1 MKTVIITGTSSGIG
15 LDLVK
20 IFDSNGYRVISLSR
34 NDLPNT
40 TNFSENVNHIN
51 FDITNNS
58 DVNSL
63 VVLIKSK
70 YSNIDVLINNAGKL
84 ISKPF
89 GDFSDSEFRSIYDVN
104 FFGVVNLIKSLLPY
118 FHEKSHIVNISS
130 VGGINGSSKFPG
142 LSSYS
147 SSKGALNILTE
158 VLAVEFKNGPYINSL
173 CLGAVQ
179 TPMLELAFPDYN
191 ASTTP
196 AEMANFIYGFS
207 TSNPIMFNGKI
218 IPVSISNP

>member
-20 IFDSNGYRVISLSR
+20 TFDLNGYYVISLSR
-34 NDLPNT
+34 NDLPIT
-40 TNFSENVNHIN
+40 TSYSENVNHIN
-51 FDITNNS
+51 FDITNN
-58 DVNSL
+58 DDINSL
-63 VVLIKSK
+63 IELLKSK
-70 YSNIDVLINNAGKL
+70 HLNIDILINNAGKL

-89 GDFSDSEFRSIYDVN
+89 SDFSDSEFRSIYDVN
-104 FFGVVNLIKSLLPY
+104 LFGVVNLIKSLLPF
-118 FHEKSHIVNISS
+118 FHENSHIVNISS

-179 TPMLELAFPDYN
+179 TPMLELAFPDYK
-191 ASTTP
+191 ASTKP
-196 AEMANFIYGFS
+196 EDMANFIYSFS

>member
-1 MKTVIITGTSSGIG
+1 MGIF
-15 LDLVK
+15 LSK
-20 IFDSNGYRVISLSR
+20 IVISLSR

-89 GDFSDSEFRSIYDVN
+89 GDLSDSEFRSIYDVN

-142 LSSYS
+142 LSS
-147 SSKGALNILTE
+147 
-158 VLAVEFKNGPYINSL
+158 
-173 CLGAVQ
+173 
-179 TPMLELAFPDYN
+179 
-191 ASTTP
+191 
-196 AEMANFIYGFS
+196 
-207 TSNPIMFNGKI
+207 
-218 IPVSISNP
+218 

>member
-20 IFDSNGYRVISLSR
+20 KFDLNGYYVISLSR
-34 NDLPNT
+34 NDLPIT
-40 TNFSENVNHIN
+40 TLYSENVNHIN
-51 FDITNNS
+51 FDITKNDDINS
-58 DVNSL
+58 FIEL
-63 VVLIKSK
+63 LKSK
-70 YSNIDVLINNAGKL
+70 HTNIDILINNAGKL

-89 GDFSDSEFRSIYDVN
+89 SDFSDSEFRSIYDVN
-104 FFGVVNLIKSLLPY
+104 LFGVVKLIKSLLPF
-118 FHEKSHIVNISS
+118 FHENSHIINISS

-179 TPMLELAFPDYN
+179 TPMLELAFPDYK
-191 ASTTP
+191 ALTKP
-196 AEMANFIYGFS
+196 EDMANFIYSFS

>member
-51 FDITNNS
+51 FDISNNS

-104 FFGVVNLIKSLLPY
+104 FFGVVNLIK
-118 FHEKSHIVNISS
+118 
-130 VGGINGSSKFPG
+130 
-142 LSSYS
+142 
-147 SSKGALNILTE
+147 
-158 VLAVEFKNGPYINSL
+158 
-173 CLGAVQ
+173 
-179 TPMLELAFPDYN
+179 
-191 ASTTP
+191 
-196 AEMANFIYGFS
+196 
-207 TSNPIMFNGKI
+207 
-218 IPVSISNP
+218 

>member
-20 IFDSNGYRVISLSR
+20 TFDLNGYCVISLSR
-34 NDLPNT
+34 NNLPIT
-40 TNFSENVNHIN
+40 TSCSENVNHIN
-51 FDITNNS
+51 FNITNN
-58 DVNSL
+58 DDINSL
-63 VVLIKSK
+63 IELLKSK
-70 YSNIDVLINNAGKL
+70 HLNIDILINNAGKL

-89 GDFSDSEFRSIYDVN
+89 SDFSDSEFRSIYDVN
-104 FFGVVNLIKSLLPY
+104 LFGVVNLIKSLLPF
-118 FHEKSHIVNISS
+118 FHENSHIVNISS
-130 VGGINGSSKFPG
+130 VGGINGSSKYPG

-179 TPMLELAFPDYN
+179 TPMLELAFPDYK
-191 ASTTP
+191 ALTKP
-196 AEMANFIYGFS
+196 EDMANFIYSFS

>member
-20 IFDSNGYRVISLSR
+20 IFDLNNFRVISLSR
-34 NDLPNT
+34 NDLPKSN
-40 TNFSENVNHIN
+40 NYSSNVNHIK

-58 DVNSL
+58 DINSL
-63 VVLIKSK
+63 VALIKAK
-70 YSNIDVLINNAGKL
+70 YNNIDILINNAGKL

-104 FFGVVNLIKSLLPY
+104 LFGVVNLIKSLLPY
-118 FHEKSHIVNISS
+118 YNEKSHIVNISS

-158 VLAVEFKNGPYINSL
+158 VLAVEFESGPYINSL

-179 TPMLELAFPDYN
+179 TPMLELAFPDYK

-196 AEMANFIYGFS
+196 KEMANFIYNFS

-218 IPVSISNP
+218 IPVSVSNP

>member
-58 DVNSL
+58 DFNSL

-104 FFGVVNLIKSLLPY
+104 LFGVVDLIKSLLPY

-179 TPMLELAFPDYN
+179 TPMLELAFPDYK

-196 AEMANFIYGFS
+196 AEMANFIYCFS

>member
-20 IFDSNGYRVISLSR
+20 IFDSSGYRVISLSR

-70 YSNIDVLINNAGKL
+70 YSNIDVLINNAG
-84 ISKPF
+84 ITGPTA
-89 GDFSDSEFRSIYDVN
+89 
-104 FFGVVNLIKSLLPY
+104 SLWEY
-118 FHEKSHIVNISS
+118 E
-130 VGGINGSSKFPG
+130 
-142 LSSYS
+142 
-147 SSKGALNILTE
+147 
-158 VLAVEFKNGPYINSL
+158 
-173 CLGAVQ
+173 
-179 TPMLELAFPDYN
+179 
-191 ASTTP
+191 
-196 AEMANFIYGFS
+196 
-207 TSNPIMFNGKI
+207 
-218 IPVSISNP
+218 

>member
-63 VVLIKSK
+63 VVLVKSK
-70 YSNIDVLINNAGKL
+70 YSNIDILINNAGKL

-104 FFGVVNLIKSLLPY
+104 LFGVVDLIKSLLPY

-179 TPMLELAFPDYN
+179 TPMLELAFPDYK

-196 AEMANFIYGFS
+196 AEMANFIYAFS

>member
-63 VVLIKSK
+63 VVLIKS
-70 YSNIDVLINNAGKL
+70 IQ
-84 ISKPF
+84 
-89 GDFSDSEFRSIYDVN
+89 
-104 FFGVVNLIKSLLPY
+104 
-118 FHEKSHIVNISS
+118 
-130 VGGINGSSKFPG
+130 
-142 LSSYS
+142 
-147 SSKGALNILTE
+147 LT
-158 VLAVEFKNGPYINSL
+158 N
-173 CLGAVQ
+173 
-179 TPMLELAFPDYN
+179 
-191 ASTTP
+191 
-196 AEMANFIYGFS
+196 
-207 TSNPIMFNGKI
+207 
-218 IPVSISNP
+218 

>member
-20 IFDSNGYRVISLSR
+20 TFDLNGYYVISLSR
-34 NDLPNT
+34 NDLPIT
-40 TNFSENVNHIN
+40 TSYSENVNHIN
-51 FDITNNS
+51 FDITKN
-58 DVNSL
+58 DDINSL
-63 VVLIKSK
+63 IELLKSK
-70 YSNIDVLINNAGKL
+70 HINIDILINNAGKL

-89 GDFSDSEFRSIYDVN
+89 SDFSDSEFRSIYDVN
-104 FFGVVNLIKSLLPY
+104 LFGVVNLIKSLLPF
-118 FHEKSHIVNISS
+118 FHENSHIVNISS
-130 VGGINGSSKFPG
+130 LGGVNGSSKFPG

-179 TPMLELAFPDYN
+179 TPMLELAFPDYK
-191 ASTTP
+191 ALTKP
-196 AEMANFIYGFS
+196 GDMANFIYSFS

>member
-89 GDFSDSEFRSIYDVN
+89 GDFSDSEFRSI
-104 FFGVVNLIKSLLPY
+104 
-118 FHEKSHIVNISS
+118 
-130 VGGINGSSKFPG
+130 
-142 LSSYS
+142 
-147 SSKGALNILTE
+147 
-158 VLAVEFKNGPYINSL
+158 
-173 CLGAVQ
+173 
-179 TPMLELAFPDYN
+179 M
-191 ASTTP
+191 
-196 AEMANFIYGFS
+196 M
-207 TSNPIMFNGKI
+207 
-218 IPVSISNP
+218 

>member
-70 YSNIDVLINNAGKL
+70 YSNIALLINNAGKL
-84 ISKPF
+84 ISTAF
-89 GDFSDSEFRSIYDVN
+89 GDFSDSE
-104 FFGVVNLIKSLLPY
+104 
-118 FHEKSHIVNISS
+118 SHW
-130 VGGINGSSKFPG
+130 K
-142 LSSYS
+142 Y
-147 SSKGALNILTE
+147 
-158 VLAVEFKNGPYINSL
+158 
-173 CLGAVQ
+173 
-179 TPMLELAFPDYN
+179 
-191 ASTTP
+191 
-196 AEMANFIYGFS
+196 
-207 TSNPIMFNGKI
+207 
-218 IPVSISNP
+218 

>member
-20 IFDSNGYRVISLSR
+20 TFDSNGYRVISLSR

-58 DVNSL
+58 DINSL

-89 GDFSDSEFRSIYDVN
+89 VDFSDSEFRSIYDVN
-104 FFGVVNLIKSLLPY
+104 LFGVVELIKSLLPY

-179 TPMLELAFPDYN
+179 TPMLELAFPDYK
-191 ASTTP
+191 ASTNP
-196 AEMANFIYGFS
+196 AEMANFIYDFS

>member
-20 IFDSNGYRVISLSR
+20 TFDSNGYRVISLSR

-40 TNFSENVNHIN
+40 TNLSENVNHIN

-58 DVNSL
+58 DINSL

-104 FFGVVNLIKSLLPY
+104 LFGVVDLIKSLLPF

-179 TPMLELAFPDYN
+179 TPMLELAFPDYK
-191 ASTTP
+191 ASTTSE
-196 AEMANFIYGFS
+196 EMANFIYVFS

>member
-63 VVLIKSK
+63 VV
-70 YSNIDVLINNAGKL
+70 
-84 ISKPF
+84 
-89 GDFSDSEFRSIYDVN
+89 
-104 FFGVVNLIKSLLPY
+104 
-118 FHEKSHIVNISS
+118 
-130 VGGINGSSKFPG
+130 
-142 LSSYS
+142 
-147 SSKGALNILTE
+147 
-158 VLAVEFKNGPYINSL
+158 
-173 CLGAVQ
+173 
-179 TPMLELAFPDYN
+179 
-191 ASTTP
+191 
-196 AEMANFIYGFS
+196 
-207 TSNPIMFNGKI
+207 
-218 IPVSISNP
+218 

>member
-20 IFDSNGYRVISLSR
+20 TFDLNGYYVISLSR
-34 NDLPNT
+34 NDLPIT
-40 TNFSENVNHIN
+40 TSYSENVNHIN
-51 FDITNNS
+51 FDITNN
-58 DVNSL
+58 DDINSL
-63 VVLIKSK
+63 IELLKSK
-70 YSNIDVLINNAGKL
+70 YTNIDILINNAGKL

-89 GDFSDSEFRSIYDVN
+89 SDFSHSEFKSIYDVN
-104 FFGVVNLIKSLLPY
+104 LFGVVNLIKSLLPF
-118 FHEKSHIVNISS
+118 FHENSHIVNISS

-158 VLAVEFKNGPYINSL
+158 VLAVEFENGPYINSL

-179 TPMLELAFPDYN
+179 TPMLELAFPDYK
-191 ASTTP
+191 ALTKP
-196 AEMANFIYGFS
+196 KDMANFIYSFS